1 MKIDYD
7 MAFSAII
14 IIGGLLGIVVGCSNI
29 VYPPKTEYG
38 QICEIT
44 TMVCKPDTRP
54 PYIPTK
60 EELEQ
65 AEIFVNTFEGEFRYN
80 GQNES

>member
-1 MKIDYD
+1 MKLDYD

-14 IIGGLLGIVVGCSNI
+14 IIGGLTGIVAGCSNI

-44 TMVCKPDTRP
+44 TMVCKPDTRKP
-54 PYIPTK
+54 HVITI
-60 EELEQ
+60 EELQE
-65 AEIFVNTFEGEFRYN
+65 AEMFINAFEWEFIN
-80 GQNES
+80 NE